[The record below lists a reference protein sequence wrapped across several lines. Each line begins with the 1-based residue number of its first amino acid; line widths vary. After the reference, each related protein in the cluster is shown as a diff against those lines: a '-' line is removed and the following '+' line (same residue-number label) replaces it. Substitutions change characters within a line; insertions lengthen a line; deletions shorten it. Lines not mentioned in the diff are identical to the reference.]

1 MTCRLRR
8 QKEGISTIGGALR
21 AGCGGGIE
29 TSTWVWSW
37 RFGGPADAEAGRELA
52 CGRIRKKPAISVR
65 GPSCLETKFVRTTNR
80 CPLGE
85 RPPPAQRRRRAAR
98 LVVRTEDHGVVRDVV
113 FVWGGAG
120 LSWGPQGAFP
130 SGAHV
135 FHSIHGFRRLSNP
148 GRKKSCGERMTGLE
162 KKRFRGTP
170 VGEAEEGVK
179 KKVVGFPFGGGSKE
193 GERKLFGGVE
203 ERSLRLN
210 VRQCGE
216 G

>member
-1 MTCRLRR
+1 MVRFGPDAAEGLKLRH
-8 QKEGISTIGGALR
+8 GSGPGGLVDLR
-21 AGCGGGIE
+21 MPKRGGG
-29 TSTWVWSW
+29 WPV
-37 RFGGPADAEAGRELA
+37 AGYEKSPRSASAGLVSRNE
-52 CGRIRKKPAISVR
+52 
-65 GPSCLETKFVRTTNR
+65 FVRTTNR

-120 LSWGPQGAFP
+120 FSWGPCGASP

-203 ERSLRLN
+203 ERYLRLN

>member
-1 MTCRLRR
+1 M
-8 QKEGISTIGGALR
+8 ALS
-21 AGCGGGIE
+21 E
-29 TSTWVWSW
+29 M
-37 RFGGPADAEAGRELA
+37 
-52 CGRIRKKPAISVR
+52 
-65 GPSCLETKFVRTTNR
+65 SCSF
-80 CPLGE
+80 
-85 RPPPAQRRRRAAR
+85 
-98 LVVRTEDHGVVRDVV
+98 GVVRVSR
-113 FVWGGAG
+113 GGLAG
-120 LSWGPQGAFP
+120 LPRPERTFFTLYTAFA
-130 SGAHV
+130 GCQ
-135 FHSIHGFRRLSNP
+135 IP
-148 GRKKSCGERMTGLE
+148 GEEKLCERMTGLE

>member
-1 MTCRLRR
+1 MVLVLEVWWTCGCRSG
-8 QKEGISTIGGALR
+8 EGVGLWPDTKKARDQRPR
-21 AGCGGGIE
+21 AFLSRNE
-29 TSTWVWSW
+29 
-37 RFGGPADAEAGRELA
+37 
-52 CGRIRKKPAISVR
+52 
-65 GPSCLETKFVRTTNR
+65 FVRTTNR

-120 LSWGPQGAFP
+120 FSWGPCGASP

>member
-1 MTCRLRR
+1 M
-8 QKEGISTIGGALR
+8 GALR
-21 AGCGGGIE
+21 GFPVRSA
-29 TSTWVWSW
+29 
-37 RFGGPADAEAGRELA
+37 RFSLY
-52 CGRIRKKPAISVR
+52 
-65 GPSCLETKFVRTTNR
+65 T
-80 CPLGE
+80 
-85 RPPPAQRRRRAAR
+85 
-98 LVVRTEDHGVVRDVV
+98 
-113 FVWGGAG
+113 
-120 LSWGPQGAFP
+120 
-130 SGAHV
+130 
-135 FHSIHGFRRLSNP
+135 RLSP
-148 GRKKSCGERMTGLE
+148 AGKSRGKKSCGERMTGLE